1 MVEGRKIMKEV
12 HSEKHAIVSSY
23 FLVIYSICA
32 MVILLT
38 IGILNIY
45 IDPLFHYHKPLD
57 KYAYILNDERYQ
69 NNGILKQYDYDAVI
83 IGTSMTS
90 NFKVSELNELFGVN
104 GVKTP
109 FSGATYKE
117 IADNLHT
124 ALEAQENI
132 KMVVT
137 SMDYSTLIEDKD
149 AYPEQ
154 NGNFIYPTYLTDKNV
169 LNDVNYFWNKTIFF
183 DKTLMV
189 LQNTKNG
196 GTTTDFD
203 SYANWAEYYNYGL
216 DTLLAAGYT
225 KSEKYAS
232 DSVLLNEEDAKI
244 VRKNIQQNVVE
255 IARQYPNVDF
265 YIFIPPYS
273 ICWWEVA
280 KSWGGVDMTIEVLRI
295 KIEEM
300 LEEENIHIY
309 AFGDRKDIVCDLDNY
324 KDTIHYG
331 PWVNSEIL
339 REMKANEN
347 GNITNDNYKEY
358 LERISV
364 LYNNYDYD
372 SIFIEEDK

>member
-1 MVEGRKIMKEV
+1 
-12 HSEKHAIVSSY
+12 
-23 FLVIYSICA
+23 
-32 MVILLT
+32 
-38 IGILNIY
+38 
-45 IDPLFHYHKPLD
+45 
-57 KYAYILNDERYQ
+57 
-69 NNGILKQYDYDAVI
+69 
-83 IGTSMTS
+83 MTS

-117 IADNLHT
+117 IADNLYT

-137 SMDYSTLIEDKD
+137 SMDYSTLIEEKD

-154 NGNFIYPTYLTDKNV
+154 NGNFIYPTYLMDKNI
-169 LNDVNYFWNKTIFF
+169 LNDVKYFWNKTIFL

-189 LQNTKNG
+189 MQNTKNG

-216 DTLLAAGYT
+216 DTLLATGYT
-225 KSEKYAS
+225 KSEKHAS
-232 DSVLLNEEDAKI
+232 DSVLLSEKDAQI
-244 VRKNIQQNVVE
+244 VRENIQQNIVE

-273 ICWWEVA
+273 ICWWEGA

-309 AFGDRKDIVCDLDNY
+309 AFGDRKDIVCNLDNY
-324 KDTIHYG
+324 IDTIHYG
-331 PWVNSEIL
+331 PWINSEIL

-347 GNITNDNYKEY
+347 GNITKDNYEEY

-372 SIFIEEDK
+372 SIFTVEDK